1 MKNTWNMVTKFK
13 IQLSSTYKDPKGQL
27 HTNFTQK
34 SEEHGEYNK
43 KHEEYNTKWL
53 GGPTHKRMGLDYDQP
68 ILAQLGGRS
77 TLNQGQSSQTASKI
91 FTPPA
96 KTKIIHWMHRL
107 SFLGIDPS

>member
-1 MKNTWNMVTKFK
+1 MENIWNMAKKFK

-34 SEEHGEYNK
+34 SEEHGED
-43 KHEEYNTKWL
+43 NTKWL

-68 ILAQLGGRS
+68 ILAQSGGRS

-91 FTPPA
+91 FTPPTR
-96 KTKIIHWMHRL
+96 TKIIHWMHRL